1 MVVEGLKM
9 LLLLPTWKRRWV
21 CRVYAKQVWSANV
34 RRCCHHCRRYIRI
47 DSASVEF
54 CRRCRNGIRPRQRAL
69 CWAITNEP
77 ALCHRWYG
85 HTRMERIRHRIRV
98 YLATTCS
105 LPAEAYRSPKS
116 YHPPI
121 RERRNNRMTHT
132 IFCSGVKRRKDRRRP
147 TLSRDWTFGLYK
159 NLFKSFLRTDTQGD
173 GLLDCCSYF
182 RDWLVVTIL
191 YRLCGYRSTSKS

>member
-69 CWAITNEP
+69 CWAMTNEP

-132 IFCSGVKRRKDRRRP
+132 IFLVQELKDGKTVADQLFHEIERLSCTRICLNLFYAHTHTRRRIAW
-147 TLSRDWTFGLYK
+147 LLL
-159 NLFKSFLRTDTQGD
+159 LFQ
-173 GLLDCCSYF
+173 
-182 RDWLVVTIL
+182 
-191 YRLCGYRSTSKS
+191 RLASSDYTVQIMWV